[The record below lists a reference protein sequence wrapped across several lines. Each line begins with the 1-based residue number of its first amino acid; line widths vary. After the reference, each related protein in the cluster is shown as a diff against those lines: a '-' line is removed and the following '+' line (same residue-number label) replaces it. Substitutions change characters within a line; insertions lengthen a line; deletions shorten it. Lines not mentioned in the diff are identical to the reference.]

1 MRSTHELL
9 ERSMKRS
16 ECGAS
21 KEKGAKTMGGEW
33 RSFSI
38 HWDLARSKHAKDDN
52 CRLLARVMTVVCF
65 TLVSRGF

>member
-16 ECGAS
+16 ECSAS
-21 KEKGAKTMGGEW
+21 REKEEKRNNGEW

-38 HWDLARSKHAKDDN
+38 KAQQVDLQHAKDN
-52 CRLLARVMTVVCF
+52 SEKREVHPKREKVRTE
-65 TLVSRGF
+65 

>member
-38 HWDLARSKHAKDDN
+38 HWDLARSKHAKDDKEK
-52 CRLLARVMTVVCF
+52 REVHSKKEKVRTE
-65 TLVSRGF
+65 